1 MYIYVCIC
9 MMDTQHQ
16 SYLFCWG
23 EQLSV
28 PSFEKGGSEK
38 MTVWGNLKSFCHAE
52 YLPREA
58 CYLSRQKEKLSKIKY
73 FFVFSISNVDLGLL

>member
-1 MYIYVCIC
+1 